1 VDKQFI
7 ATASTNMT
15 QLGYWSDALV
25 HNDAEPAVVIQQAR
39 SESGQISAT
48 DPEDRTLHA
57 TRDLMASMFL
67 EYSKAIATT
76 VKGRDSA
83 HHMQNAWRLANAS
96 HKLLSGAKNGLAAQG
111 CDVSPLLPS

>member
-1 VDKQFI
+1 
-7 ATASTNMT
+7 
-15 QLGYWSDALV
+15 
-25 HNDAEPAVVIQQAR
+25 
-39 SESGQISAT
+39 
-48 DPEDRTLHA
+48 
-57 TRDLMASMFL
+57 MASMFL

-96 HKLLSGAKNGLAAQG
+96 HKLLSAAKNGLEVQG

>member
-1 VDKQFI
+1 
-7 ATASTNMT
+7 
-15 QLGYWSDALV
+15 V

-96 HKLLSGAKNGLAAQG
+96 HKLLSGAKNGLAVQG
-111 CDVSPLLPS
+111 CDISPLLPT